1 MGFSGVVQQIKDLVT
16 RVTNL
21 DNSLIDRIYPV
32 GSIYMS
38 MVSTNPATLLGGGT
52 WEQLPTGRCIIGANG
67 TDYNAG
73 DVVIFEKNNR
83 LMVGVIEGYY
93 MEDDIFWFNIR
104 VSSRYVY
111 TYSNGGDIMESDIIG
126 RVSEDLKEELI
137 RQINNMN

>member
-1 MGFSGVVQQIKDLVT
+1 MGKIVV
-16 RVTNL
+16 
-21 DNSLIDRIYPV
+21 
-32 GSIYMS
+32 
-38 MVSTNPATLLGGGT
+38 
-52 WEQLPTGRCIIGANG
+52 EFE

-83 LMVGVIEGYY
+83 LMVGIVEGYY
-93 MEDDIFWFNIR
+93 MEDNIFWFNIR
-104 VSSRYVY
+104 VSSKYVY

>member
-1 MGFSGVVQQIKDLVT
+1 MGKIVV
-16 RVTNL
+16 
-21 DNSLIDRIYPV
+21 
-32 GSIYMS
+32 
-38 MVSTNPATLLGGGT
+38 
-52 WEQLPTGRCIIGANG
+52 EFE

-83 LMVGVIEGYY
+83 LMVGIVEGYY
-93 MEDDIFWFNIR
+93 MEDDVFWFNIR

>member
-1 MGFSGVVQQIKDLVT
+1 MGKIVV
-16 RVTNL
+16 
-21 DNSLIDRIYPV
+21 
-32 GSIYMS
+32 
-38 MVSTNPATLLGGGT
+38 
-52 WEQLPTGRCIIGANG
+52 EFE

-83 LMVGVIEGYY
+83 LMVGIVEGYY
-93 MEDDIFWFNIR
+93 IEDNIFWFNIR
-104 VSSRYVY
+104 VSSKYVY

>member
-1 MGFSGVVQQIKDLVT
+1 MGKIVV
-16 RVTNL
+16 
-21 DNSLIDRIYPV
+21 
-32 GSIYMS
+32 
-38 MVSTNPATLLGGGT
+38 
-52 WEQLPTGRCIIGANG
+52 EFE

-83 LMVGVIEGYY
+83 LMVGIVEGYY
-93 MEDDIFWFNIR
+93 IEDDIFWFNIR

-137 RQINNMN
+137 RQINSMN

>member
-1 MGFSGVVQQIKDLVT
+1 MGKIVV
-16 RVTNL
+16 
-21 DNSLIDRIYPV
+21 
-32 GSIYMS
+32 
-38 MVSTNPATLLGGGT
+38 
-52 WEQLPTGRCIIGANG
+52 EFE

-83 LMVGVIEGYY
+83 LMVGIVEGYY
-93 MEDDIFWFNIR
+93 IEDNIFWFNIR

>member
-1 MGFSGVVQQIKDLVT
+1 MGKIVV
-16 RVTNL
+16 
-21 DNSLIDRIYPV
+21 
-32 GSIYMS
+32 
-38 MVSTNPATLLGGGT
+38 
-52 WEQLPTGRCIIGANG
+52 EFE

-83 LMVGVIEGYY
+83 LLVGIVEGYY
-93 MEDDIFWFNIR
+93 MEDNIFWFNIR

-137 RQINNMN
+137 RQINSMN

>member
-1 MGFSGVVQQIKDLVT
+1 MGKIVIEF
-16 RVTNL
+16 
-21 DNSLIDRIYPV
+21 
-32 GSIYMS
+32 
-38 MVSTNPATLLGGGT
+38 
-52 WEQLPTGRCIIGANG
+52 E

-83 LMVGVIEGYY
+83 LMVGIVEGYY

>member
-1 MGFSGVVQQIKDLVT
+1 MGKIVV
-16 RVTNL
+16 
-21 DNSLIDRIYPV
+21 
-32 GSIYMS
+32 
-38 MVSTNPATLLGGGT
+38 
-52 WEQLPTGRCIIGANG
+52 EFE

-83 LMVGVIEGYY
+83 LLVGIVEGYY
-93 MEDDIFWFNIR
+93 VEDNIFWFNIR
-104 VSSRYVY
+104 VSSKYVY